1 MGGREWGEVG
11 LRAYIWSCNLEKEQ
25 FCFEPWHNQ
34 YTGWMLTLCVFQLDD
49 DITGSLAH
57 SNIVIWLPGTGCCG
71 RSRCAFDSSLSQG
84 SSSLMNTR
92 GLFSN
97 DSKVEFESKIWRKHT
112 KKTYV
117 SILAWTMAEQ
127 GYTRKELTKLKV
139 TVLNMSTC
147 LRCVLDTKNQAD
159 TNKMTTNALKYIE
172 LKSKVR
178 LSFL

>member
-1 MGGREWGEVG
+1 
-11 LRAYIWSCNLEKEQ
+11 
-25 FCFEPWHNQ
+25 
-34 YTGWMLTLCVFQLDD
+34 
-49 DITGSLAH
+49 
-57 SNIVIWLPGTGCCG
+57 
-71 RSRCAFDSSLSQG
+71 
-84 SSSLMNTR
+84 
-92 GLFSN
+92 
-97 DSKVEFESKIWRKHT
+97 
-112 KKTYV
+112 
-117 SILAWTMAEQ
+117 MAEQ